1 MRCGLL
7 TSTMSPEVAL
17 RRDESLIQPNRI
29 GSDRIGSLFDE
40 ADSILELTAG
50 IPHVLSYTNAM
61 PKNLFPVNDPIHGE
75 ITVGID
81 WAPTGSER
89 AGLDATYSLASAARW
104 LELPIDMVERTFEPT
119 LNAYCEGLI
128 SSGWSGDLELVRL
141 VAYAVNGTTEAIT
154 ISSIISRTI
163 ADDKRASEFT
173 KTTLGMTLEENFYHW
188 QPEMAHALDN
198 ADRAVE
204 LARNLA

>member
-1 MRCGLL
+1 
-7 TSTMSPEVAL
+7 
-17 RRDESLIQPNRI
+17 
-29 GSDRIGSLFDE
+29 
-40 ADSILELTAG
+40 
-50 IPHVLSYTNAM
+50 
-61 PKNLFPVNDPIHGE
+61 
-75 ITVGID
+75 
-81 WAPTGSER
+81 
-89 AGLDATYSLASAARW
+89 
-104 LELPIDMVERTFEPT
+104 MVERTFEPT
-119 LNAYCEGLI
+119 LNAYCERLI